1 MTTVHILLATY
12 NGERFL
18 KEQLESIKNQSHGD
32 WTLTVS
38 DDGSTDDTQG
48 ILNRFAEE
56 VPQKVTVLAGMG
68 PGKGPTHNF
77 FRLIHGMQINSV
89 KDLFAFCDQDD
100 IWLDN
105 KLSRAVQWH
114 KSTSNAAMR
123 LYCSRTQFVDEQL
136 SPCGFSPSLCRP
148 PSFGNALVQNI
159 ASGNTM
165 VLSASLIDALR
176 KITPDHSV
184 WHDWT
189 TYLATTALGGAV
201 EFDQEPSLLYRQHA
215 DNVVGSN
222 NGVKAQ
228 LARVLPLLQGRYKLW
243 SNKNESAMIDILED
257 LPAPSAILYN
267 DFVRIRTLRNP
278 IARLRALY
286 KSSIR
291 RQSLASNLSLF
302 LAAFLGLA

>member
-18 KEQLESIKNQSHGD
+18 KEQLESIKNQSHGN

-38 DDGSTDDTQG
+38 DDGSTDDTHG
-48 ILNRFAEE
+48 ILNRFSEE
-56 VPQKVTVLAGMG
+56 VPQKVTILAGMG
-68 PGKGPTHNF
+68 PGKGPTPNF
-77 FRLIHGMQINSV
+77 FRLIHGIQINSV
-89 KDLFAFCDQDD
+89 NDLFGFCDQDD

-114 KSTSNAAMR
+114 KSASNAAVR

-165 VLSASLIDALR
+165 VMSTSVIASLK
-176 KITPDHSV
+176 KINPDHSV

-189 TYLATTALGGAV
+189 AYLATTALGGAI
-201 EFDQEPSLLYRQHA
+201 EFDPESSLLYRQHA
-215 DNVVGSN
+215 NNVIGSN
-222 NGVKAQ
+222 TGVKAQ
-228 LARVLPLLQGRYKLW
+228 LARLRPLVQGRYKVW
-243 SNKNESAMIDILED
+243 SSKNESAMADILED
-257 LPAPSAILYN
+257 LPAPSAKLYN
-267 DFVRIRTLRNP
+267 DFIRIRTLRNP
-278 IARLRALY
+278 IARLRALN

-291 RQSLASNLSLF
+291 RQCLASNLSLF
-302 LAAFLGLA
+302 FASFLGLV

>member
-18 KEQLESIKNQSHGD
+18 KEQLESIKNQSYGN

-38 DDGSTDDTQG
+38 DDGSTDDTHG
-48 ILNRFAEE
+48 ILKRFTEE
-56 VPQKVTVLAGMG
+56 IPQKVTVLAGMG
-68 PGKGPTHNF
+68 PGNGPTRNF
-77 FRLIHGMQINSV
+77 FRLIREIKINSTN
-89 KDLFAFCDQDD
+89 DFFAFCDQDD

-105 KLSRAVQWH
+105 KLSRAVHWH
-114 KSTSNAAMR
+114 ESTSNASVR

-136 SPCGFSPSLCRP
+136 SPVGFSPSLCRP

-165 VLSASLIDALR
+165 VMSASVIASLK
-176 KITPDHSV
+176 KINPDHSV

-189 TYLATTALGGAV
+189 AYLATTALGGTV

-215 DNVVGSN
+215 NNVIGSN
-222 NGVKAQ
+222 AGVKAQ
-228 LARVLPLLQGRYKLW
+228 LARLRPLIQGRYKAW
-243 SNKNESAMIDILED
+243 SSKNERAMTDILED
-257 LPAPSAILYN
+257 LPTTSVNLYN
-267 DFVRIRTLRNP
+267 DFVKIRTLRNP
-278 IARLRALY
+278 VARSNALK

-291 RQSLASNLSLF
+291 RQCLTSNLSLF
-302 LAAFLGLA
+302 LAAFLGLV